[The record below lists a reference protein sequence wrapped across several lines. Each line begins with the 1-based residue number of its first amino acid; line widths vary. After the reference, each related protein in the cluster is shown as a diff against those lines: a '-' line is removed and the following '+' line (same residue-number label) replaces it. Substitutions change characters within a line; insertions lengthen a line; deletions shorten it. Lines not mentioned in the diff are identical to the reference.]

1 MESYSKVWD
10 DVLQNIRE
18 RVGPLRF
25 NLWFKNTRLESF
37 NDNYAN
43 IIVPNI
49 FTQVWLQENFTNVLR
64 EGIGKLVNNKDLG
77 IRFSI
82 KKSGEG
88 ENISMTNIPPLPGK
102 KTDSVK
108 NYSQVH
114 RILKLEDFVVGP
126 NNRLAYTAALEMVKD
141 KDPAFNPL
149 FIHGA
154 VGVGKTHILQGVLN
168 KVKEEQNINAIYMS
182 AEKWTNEFIYSLQK
196 GKIEAFRQK
205 FRNADM
211 FLIDDVHFL
220 SNKQSTQEEFLH
232 TFNALFELSKKIILA
247 SDAHPKLIGQ
257 LKENLASRF
266 MSGMVI
272 KIDKPEYVTRLLI
285 LRSKAAKFDVHFP
298 EDVLEFIAEKFDENV
313 REVESALI
321 TLSAHARFNEKKID
335 LQLVNEVLSE
345 FLCNEG
351 KIIKINEIEESVL
364 THFNISRTD
373 LHSNKKTKSIA
384 FPRQVCM
391 YLIKTLLNWS
401 YQQIG
406 NYFSSKKHSTVMFAI
421 KKVRE
426 QIESDK
432 QFKLSIDKLMER
444 IRKEKR

>member
-25 NLWFKNTRLESF
+25 NLWFKNTRLESY
-37 NDNYAN
+37 NDTYAN

-49 FTQVWLQENFTNVLR
+49 FTQVWLQENFTKVLR
-64 EGIGKLVNNKDLG
+64 EGIGKLVNNKDLD

-82 KKSGEG
+82 LQNGEG
-88 ENISMTNIPPLPGK
+88 ENVSTATIPLPEK
-102 KTDSVK
+102 KSDSKSYPHV
-108 NYSQVH
+108 N
-114 RILKLEDFVVGP
+114 RILRLEDFVVGP

-141 KDPAFNPL
+141 KCPAFNPL
-149 FIHGA
+149 FIHGN
-154 VGVGKTHILQGVLN
+154 VGVGKTHILHGVLN
-168 KVKEEQNINAIYMS
+168 MVKEEQNINGIYMS

-232 TFNALFELSKKIILA
+232 TFNALYELSKKIILA
-247 SDAHPKLIGQ
+247 SDAHPKMIGQ
-257 LKENLASRF
+257 IKENLASRF
-266 MSGMVI
+266 MSGMVV
-272 KIDKPEYVTRLLI
+272 KIDKPEYATRLLI
-285 LRSKAAKFDVHFP
+285 LRSKAVKFDVHFP

-321 TLSAHARFNEKKID
+321 TLSAHAKFNEKKID
-335 LQLVNEVLSE
+335 LQLAIEVLDE
-345 FLCNEG
+345 FFCNEG
-351 KIIKINEIEESVL
+351 KIIKITEIEEAVL
-364 THFNISRTD
+364 TYFNVSRAD

-421 KKVRE
+421 KKVNE

-432 QFKLSIDKLMER
+432 QFKLFIEKLMER

>member
-1 MESYSKVWD
+1 M
-10 DVLQNIRE
+10 
-18 RVGPLRF
+18 VG
-25 NLWFKNTRLESF
+25 T
-37 NDNYAN
+37 
-43 IIVPNI
+43 
-49 FTQVWLQENFTNVLR
+49 
-64 EGIGKLVNNKDLG
+64 
-77 IRFSI
+77 
-82 KKSGEG
+82 
-88 ENISMTNIPPLPGK
+88 
-102 KTDSVK
+102 
-108 NYSQVH
+108 
-114 RILKLEDFVVGP
+114 

-141 KDPAFNPL
+141 KYPTFNPL

-232 TFNALFELSKKIILA
+232 TFNALFELSKRIILA

-272 KIDKPEYVTRLLI
+272 KIDKPEYDTRLLI

-345 FLCNEG
+345 FYCNEG
-351 KIIKINEIEESVL
+351 KIIKINEIEESGAYP
-364 THFNISRTD
+364 F
-373 LHSNKKTKSIA
+373 
-384 FPRQVCM
+384 
-391 YLIKTLLNWS
+391 
-401 YQQIG
+401 
-406 NYFSSKKHSTVMFAI
+406 
-421 KKVRE
+421 
-426 QIESDK
+426 
-432 QFKLSIDKLMER
+432 
-444 IRKEKR
+444 